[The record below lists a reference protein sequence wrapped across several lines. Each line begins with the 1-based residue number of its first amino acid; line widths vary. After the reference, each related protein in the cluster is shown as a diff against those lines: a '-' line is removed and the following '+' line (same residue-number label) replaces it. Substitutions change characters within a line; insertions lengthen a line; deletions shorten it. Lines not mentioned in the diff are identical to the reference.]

1 MLPEQLFS
9 DIIGSIPHRNGART
23 MIGLLKATVL
33 FQDLPEDCIA
43 HTLLPRGN
51 LREYASGQFLFSP
64 QQKVERLGVVV
75 SGTVNLMHIFADGS
89 YSLMSSLST
98 GKILGADLVCTGSRM
113 APYHAAA
120 VSPVRVLYFPA
131 ALFLEP
137 GRLPEALRLKILN
150 RLLVLIA
157 NQNMQKEYRL
167 AILARKGLRE
177 RIVTYLTMQAAK
189 RGTDS
194 FTIPFSREE
203 LAAFLCVNRSALSHE
218 LSQMQQEGLIVFRKN
233 RFTLSRQLLTQ

>member
-1 MLPEQLFS
+1 MV
-9 DIIGSIPHRNGART
+9 SI
-23 MIGLLKATVL
+23 LKTTVL
-33 FQDLPEDCIA
+33 FQDLPEDCIEN
-43 HTLLPRGN
+43 TLLPRGS
-51 LREYASGQFLFSP
+51 LREYARGQFLFAP
-64 QQKVERLGVVV
+64 QQKVERLGVVA

-89 YSLMSSLST
+89 YSLMATLRP
-98 GKILGADLVCTGSRM
+98 GKILGADLVCTGSRL

-120 VSPVRVLYFPA
+120 VAPARVLHFPA

-137 GRLPEALRLKILN
+137 GQLPEDLRLKILN
-150 RLLVLIA
+150 RLLTLIA

-177 RIVTYLTMQAAK
+177 RIVTYLTMQASK
-189 RGTDS
+189 RGASS

-218 LSQMQQEGLIVFRKN
+218 LSQMQQEGLLTFHKSH
-233 RFTLSRQLLTQ
+233 FTLSRHLLTP